1 MSICKPKIKVVLFF
15 LFLFSFLNSFSRW
28 GSDGSYYWNSIG
40 ITYPISDKYELYFG
54 NKDHYSNQIDRLD
67 YFHFELIGYRKIT
80 NKFSFGLG
88 LRQTEAYKSD
98 KWNPGQTCMFY
109 TVLFFNPLDI
119 KIKFANRLTAK
130 FSKTTDTQYGLDN
143 ISNIDFF
150 TKSKC
155 RFPKP
160 YLMDEIFSNFNSQRV
175 QTIRIY
181 SGFHVVKK
189 THWGIDLFYCYQQT
203 RSTAE
208 WKYYN
213 VLGISTKV
221 KI

>member
-1 MSICKPKIKVVLFF
+1 MLICNQKFTVVLLLLFF
-15 LFLFSFLNSFSRW
+15 FSFKGFTQW
-28 GSDGSYYWNSIG
+28 GSDGSYYWNSNS
-40 ITYPISDKYELYFG
+40 ITYPVNNKFELYLG
-54 NKDHYSNQIDRLD
+54 NKNHYSNQFNRLD

-80 NKFSFGLG
+80 NKFSLGLG
-88 LRQTEAYKSD
+88 LRQTENYKSD

-130 FSKTTDTQYGLDN
+130 LSKTTDTQYGLDN

-155 RFPKP
+155 KFPKP
-160 YLMDEIFSNFNSQRV
+160 YLMDEIFSNFNSWRV

-181 SGFHVVKK
+181 SGFHVIKK
-189 THWGIDLFYCYQQT
+189 EHWGIDLYYCYQQT

-213 VLGISTKV
+213 VLGIGTKV